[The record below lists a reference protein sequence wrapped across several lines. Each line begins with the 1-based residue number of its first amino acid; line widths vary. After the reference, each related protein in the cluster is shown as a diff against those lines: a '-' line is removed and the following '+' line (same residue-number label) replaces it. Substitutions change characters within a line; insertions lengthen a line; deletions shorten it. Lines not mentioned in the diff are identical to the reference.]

1 MDESFKKLNGPTA
14 DSIQSDYIAKEQ
26 RAAEELLNLQLGNA
40 KKLADLRSKLLKKL
54 NDEAL
59 EEGKAVEDYL
69 ADYGLQQRLKALDTE
84 MSATKAARL
93 GHLAEV
99 EAIQTATSKK
109 LSEAEARQAKLRT
122 QQLASEAASRKA
134 SLASQHR
141 AELSAIREAE
151 ELRAKLQAETL
162 AEADSR
168 SLELQVPTIETQ
180 TADLEVSPILTD
192 TVTVEPAEL
201 EVTPRLTQELSLAES
216 ELSVKPILAE
226 DIVIPDATVKVT
238 PILTGEV
245 TIPDTTVG
253 VEPIVAPVEPLT
265 TTAQVIPELVQEVVL
280 PGQTLEVTPQVKPL
294 ADLEVA
300 AQVTPQVKPLADLEL
315 TAQVN
320 PELTGDIT
328 LPGKTLEVT
337 PQVAEITI
345 PGKELSL
352 IPNVPDISLPAA
364 QLDVVPVVSDVEPLT
379 TTAQVTP
386 EIVGDLNLPGAT
398 VEVTPV
404 VTPIEPLTLEAQ
416 DLSVIPHL
424 AEAINIPAAEVE
436 VTPTL
441 GEIKIPA
448 TEVEVTPTLG
458 ELKIPATT
466 VEVTPEVQPVEPLA
480 ITAEATVTPKLAEEL
495 EALRVDGLVTPRLA
509 TDLVLPPIDAEANVK
524 LNVNETLPAQEA
536 EVLLTPK
543 YITEPEVLQVQADVS
558 LPSELTTT
566 IQVTPEVS
574 ELEPL
579 KGQITLEPQV
589 GLIEGLTA
597 EVAVTPK
604 VEPLTELN
612 VTAKVEPVL
621 DPNLELTT
629 ELAVHPTLQ
638 TSIED
643 LTKGAEADLTLHPV
657 VGEIADQF
665 GTLHLTTDVPEIV
678 PPEVTVKV
686 TPEVG
691 PVEPLATTVQV
702 TPIVAPIDIEA
713 QTAALKLAAVL
724 ETPIEDQAAVLKLTP
739 EVGELPALE
748 ATLKLT
754 PELPTLTAVDL
765 TARVNPDT
773 SELTTLSTEPVI
785 INSEVAPT
793 DLIPDSEINRVTQQR
808 IDGLN
813 TVRGLE
819 EALIARRIQAEGEIT
834 STRLTGIAAIDQR
847 VRDLLSASPTVTEV
861 HVDTTDAEAT
871 LTTLSETLSEPI
883 RTEASVE
890 VTRVETIVSD
900 SGSGGGSG
908 REIVETPPLTPP
920 PPEVEN
926 SVAIKLQNEL
936 RTALA
941 DEGTLRSKAHK
952 EEEARQ
958 LRLGRNINEQ
968 KIKLAKLNLVE
979 DTVLQQRH
987 QQDIEKQATET
998 ALAIKEKELEVRR
1011 LSLTTDAELQT
1022 QHVLDME
1029 ALHANSLLER
1039 QKKEIELKQ
1048 LTLTTEA
1055 ELTQQYEDKK
1065 ANAAVD
1071 AQTRLE
1077 KKRQELEL
1085 LKLGASDA
1093 EAIRANAQAALE
1105 EENLNKQI
1113 KLIQQQTE
1121 VEERKAKNQLK
1132 FENEILAARLKQVF
1146 TGDDAKYAED
1156 PSRLTS
1162 DIDDKLTSSGA
1173 SAEIEASK
1181 ASLDA
1186 EQATALAAA
1195 LAAAASTGESV
1206 EAATARVQAEFD
1218 LRRTLAE
1225 EAILATYATEDA
1237 ELAELLA
1244 KRDAYAAAEEKAK
1257 KTAAKKAEKE
1267 EEKLHKK
1274 KLGWKTE
1281 LAEYGDAGKLLSA
1294 VKDITDFGA
1303 MKKQFDEADDKT
1315 EANAQIQATFSAAF
1329 ATLGDEINKLA
1340 ATGKASSSKQ
1350 AAIDTRLQGA
1360 NTKDLGKNVKQKQG
1374 SYWKSISADIASGI
1388 SASPFF
1394 KAETVEASFEKIV
1407 NEGIAF
1413 NVKERAF
1420 IDTLKD
1426 KIATTFEVADG
1437 TLLKL
1442 VRIQQAD
1449 TTAARL
1455 GMESALTEFLNSMY
1469 ATTEYMQQAADSV
1482 RQNLYEATALM
1493 GAKEATEF
1501 EYNVQ
1506 KWLGSL
1512 YSVGFS
1518 ATDRLAEALGKVTAG
1533 DVGGITEG
1541 GLGNLLVM
1549 AANDASL
1556 PIATILEKGLDASQT
1571 NKLMSAMVQYLSKI
1585 YSETKGSNV
1594 LAQQFA
1600 NVYGLTAA
1608 DLKAAANLH
1617 SSVSAIEKKT
1627 ENYGTMLQQVYDMAG
1642 TMAQRTSMGE
1652 MFENVKGN
1660 FEYSMATTLA
1670 NSPVLS
1676 ALNLTANMLN
1686 DLVGGIEIPFVNV
1699 MGFGFDLNASVAD
1712 LMNVAALSGAVLG
1725 GVGKLVKGLGNL
1737 NTNNML
1743 NTFGIEKGTLD
1754 AQSRGTGPSLAT
1766 VSGGKSTSESGYVGN
1781 ENGEDVK
1788 EKTVQ
1793 DASAEPNKTVAEAKE
1808 EEEDKDEARA
1818 QALAG
1823 HIVDIYELLQ
1833 DVVSGA
1839 KKFHVKLDVGN
1850 TPTSWSA
1857 GTWQ

>member
-99 EAIQTATSKK
+99 EAIQTATSQK

-180 TADLEVSPILTD
+180 TADLEVSPTLTD
-192 TVTVEPAEL
+192 TVTVEPTEL

-238 PILTGEV
+238 PVLTGEV

-294 ADLEVA
+294 ADLE
-300 AQVTPQVKPLADLEL
+300 L
-315 TAQVN
+315 TAQVT

-352 IPNVPDISLPAA
+352 IPNVPDISLPAT

-386 EIVGDLNLPGAT
+386 EIVGDLNLPGTT

-416 DLSVIPHL
+416 DLSVVPHL

-441 GEIKIPA
+441 GEF
-448 TEVEVTPTLG
+448 
-458 ELKIPATT
+458 KIPATT

-558 LPSELTTT
+558 LPNELTTT

-629 ELAVHPTLQ
+629 ELAVQPTLQ

-643 LTKGAEADLTLHPV
+643 LTKGAEAELSLHPV

-665 GTLHLTTDVPEIV
+665 GTLHLTTDVQEIV

-724 ETPIEDQAAVLKLTP
+724 ETPVEDQAAVLKLTP
-739 EVGELPALE
+739 EVGEIPALE
-748 ATLKLT
+748 TTLKLT

-793 DLIPDSEINRVTQQR
+793 ELIPDSEINRVTQQR
-808 IDGLN
+808 IEGLN

-819 EALIARRIQAEGEIT
+819 EALITRRIQAEGEIT

-908 REIVETPPLTPP
+908 REVVETPPLTPP
-920 PPEVEN
+920 PPEVDN

-1206 EAATARVQAEFD
+1206 EDATARVQAEFD

-1244 KRDAYAAAEEKAK
+1244 KRDTYEAAEAKAK

-1274 KLGWKTE
+1274 RLGMQAE
-1281 LAEYGDAGKLLSA
+1281 LADYGVAGKFLSSF
-1294 VKDITDFGA
+1294 DFKS
-1303 MKKQFDEADDKT
+1303 MKEAYDEADDKE
-1315 EANAQIQATFSAAF
+1315 EANAQIQAQFSAAF
-1329 ATLGDEINKLA
+1329 DQMGNWVNNLA
-1340 ATGKASSSKQ
+1340 SAGKASSSKQ

-1394 KAETVEASFEKIV
+1394 RAETVEASFEKIV

-1501 EYNVQ
+1501 EYSVQ

-1518 ATDRLAEALGKVTAG
+1518 ATDQLADALGKVTAG

-1608 DLKAAANLH
+1608 DLKAAANLQ

-1670 NSPVLS
+1670 NNPVLS

-1686 DLVGGIEIPFVNV
+1686 DLVGGIDIPFVNV

-1754 AQSRGTGPSLAT
+1754 AQSRGSGPSLAT

-1781 ENGEDVK
+1781 ENGDDVK

>member
-99 EAIQTATSKK
+99 EAIQTATSQK

-180 TADLEVSPILTD
+180 TADLEVSPTLTD
-192 TVTVEPAEL
+192 TVTVEPTEL

-238 PILTGEV
+238 PVLTGEV

-315 TAQVN
+315 TAQVT

-352 IPNVPDISLPAA
+352 IPNVPDISLPAT

-386 EIVGDLNLPGAT
+386 EIVGDLNLPGTT

-404 VTPIEPLTLEAQ
+404 VTPIEPLTLEVQ
-416 DLSVIPHL
+416 DLSVVPHL

-441 GEIKIPA
+441 GEFKIPA

-480 ITAEATVTPKLAEEL
+480 ITTEATVTPKLAEEL

-558 LPSELTTT
+558 LPNELTTT

-629 ELAVHPTLQ
+629 ELAVHPTPQ

-643 LTKGAEADLTLHPV
+643 LTKGAEADLALRPV

-691 PVEPLATTVQV
+691 PVETLATTVQV

-724 ETPIEDQAAVLKLTP
+724 ETPVEDQAAVLKLTP

-748 ATLKLT
+748 TTLKLT

-793 DLIPDSEINRVTQQR
+793 ELIPDSEINRVTQQR
-808 IDGLN
+808 IEGLN

-847 VRDLLSASPTVTEV
+847 VRDLLSASPAVTEV

-920 PPEVEN
+920 PPEVDN

-952 EEEARQ
+952 EEEAQQ

-1077 KKRQELEL
+1077 RKRQELEL

-1206 EAATARVQAEFD
+1206 EDATARVQAEFD

-1244 KRDAYAAAEEKAK
+1244 KRDTYEAAEAKAK

-1274 KLGWKTE
+1274 RLGMQAE
-1281 LAEYGDAGKLLSA
+1281 LADYGVAGKFLSSF
-1294 VKDITDFGA
+1294 DFKS
-1303 MKKQFDEADDKT
+1303 MKEAYDEADDKE
-1315 EANAQIQATFSAAF
+1315 EANAQIQAQFSAAF
-1329 ATLGDEINKLA
+1329 DQMGNWVNNLA
-1340 ATGKASSSKQ
+1340 SAGKASSSKQ

-1394 KAETVEASFEKIV
+1394 RAETVEASFEKIV

-1501 EYNVQ
+1501 EYSVQ

-1518 ATDRLAEALGKVTAG
+1518 ATDQLADALGKVTAG

-1608 DLKAAANLH
+1608 DLKAAANLQ

-1670 NSPVLS
+1670 NNPVLS

-1686 DLVGGIEIPFVNV
+1686 DLVGGIDIPFVNV

-1754 AQSRGTGPSLAT
+1754 AQSRGSGPSLAT

-1781 ENGEDVK
+1781 ENGDDVK